1 MPTLNSVSDPATK
14 SAKYFAFL
22 SYSRADEKAA
32 ARLSRYLE
40 TFRVPVRLGGPEQR
54 LPKRMAP
61 IFRDREEFSASS
73 DLGTTIT
80 DALASSRSLIVLCS
94 PAAAKSVWV
103 NQEITT
109 FRRLGDSGKILAVLL
124 EGDPR
129 ESFPPALTEGG
140 VEPLATDFRPSAH
153 DRANSRLRLV
163 AGLLGID
170 FDALK
175 RRERL
180 RVRKLRLQV
189 AAITLLVILMVGLG
203 IGFGLMN
210 ARDADRQR
218 HLALAL
224 TFASHIR
231 EFAAPISRE
240 SAITASADGLVW
252 FTEADTPRIA
262 QIASDGVISETR
274 IPGADGFGG
283 LASGTNGTVWVGDGL
298 NKSIDR
304 ISTDGSIAKYS
315 TGEYLPGP
323 LAVGPD
329 GAIWFAEES
338 RNKIGRMSLGRTAAD
353 RKITEF
359 SIPTQSSYP
368 KGIAIA
374 PDGTFWFTETGGL
387 GRIAKG
393 NLTEL
398 HLPMGRSA
406 TGITVGPDRAVWFTE
421 DDGIGRVT
429 ADGAIHEIETP
440 THDSGPSGIA
450 IGPDGNLWFA
460 ESAANKLGRISPN
473 GEILEIALSTPLS
486 APKDLVAGPNGTL
499 WFTEPGS
506 AKIGVIQVTPRKNVA
521 IVFACSTSDCGA
533 GGMGLDLT
541 RPQDLRVARVY
552 ENCLN
557 KSDADSQA
565 DLTKRCGQE
574 AGVAAIDVVTT
585 YKGPMVYIVT
595 GKPGHPGTSGG
606 P

>member
-1 MPTLNSVSDPATK
+1 MSDPVAK
-14 SAKYFAFL
+14 PAKYFAFL

-61 IFRDREEFSASS
+61 IFRDRDEFSASS
-73 DLGTTIT
+73 DLGAAIT

-94 PAAAKSVWV
+94 PAAAQSVWV
-103 NQEITT
+103 NEEIRT
-109 FRRLGDSGKILAVLL
+109 FRRLGSSGKILAVLL
-124 EGDPR
+124 EGEPR

-140 VEPLATDFRPSAH
+140 VEPLATDFRPSSRDAA
-153 DRANSRLRLV
+153 DGRLRLV

-180 RVRKLRLQV
+180 RVRRLRLQL
-189 AAITLLVILMVGLG
+189 AAISLVVSVTVALG
-203 IGFGLMN
+203 IAFGLTN

-231 EFAAPISRE
+231 EFAAPVSRE
-240 SAITASADGLVW
+240 STITVGSDGLVW

-262 QIASDGVISETR
+262 QIASDGAISETR

-283 LASGTNGTVWVGDGL
+283 LAPGTNGTVWVGDGL

-304 ISTDGSIAKYS
+304 ISSDGSIAKFS

-323 LAVGPD
+323 LAIGPD
-329 GAIWFAEES
+329 GVIWFAEES
-338 RNKIGRMSLGRTAAD
+338 RNKIGRMKLGQTAAD
-353 RKITEF
+353 FKITEF

-368 KGIAIA
+368 KGMAIA
-374 PDGTFWFTETGGL
+374 SDGTVWFTEAGGL
-387 GRIAKG
+387 GRIASG

-398 HLPMGRSA
+398 HLPMNHAAS
-406 TGITVGPDRAVWFTE
+406 GITVGLDRAIWFTE
-421 DDGIGRVT
+421 DNGIGRLA
-429 ADGAIHEIETP
+429 ADGEIHEMPTP
-440 THDSGPSGIA
+440 TRDSGPSGIVV
-450 IGPDGNLWFA
+450 GPDGDLWFA
-460 ESAANKLGRISPN
+460 ESAANKLGRITPD
-473 GEILEIALSTPLS
+473 GDILEIALPTPLS
-486 APKDLVAGPNGTL
+486 SPKDLVAVSNGTL

-506 AKIGVIQVTPRKNVA
+506 GKIGMMQVTPRKNVA

-533 GGMGLDLT
+533 SGMGLDLT
-541 RPQDLRVARVY
+541 RPEDLRVARVY

-565 DLTKRCGQE
+565 DLSKRCGQE
-574 AGVAAIDVVTT
+574 AGIGGITVVTS
-585 YKGPMVYIVT
+585 YKGPMVYIDT
-595 GKPGHPGTSGG
+595 GKPGRPGTSGS